1 MSAWVVTLGKFDKT
15 EAWRSQQDSNLQ
27 PAE

>member
-1 MSAWVVTLGKFDKT
+1 LKN
-15 EAWRSQQDSNLQ
+15 WRSQQDSNLQ